1 MSAAAPDLSF
11 SLSPNPSPFSV
22 PSPVC
27 AVSRGR
33 CGLAEAGFVG
43 GLHVGLF
50 TGDLLFAQVLLD
62 HIVHELHPLVLAALM
77 TFRMLVVLPSRM
89 ELDSAEFDS
98 RISLQAIRPLPF
110 AVRSRIWAQTP
121 LSESASMDRIWACC
135 ADGNTSMIRSTVLTA
150 ELVCKV
156 PNTNDPIVAAVTAS
170 EMVS

>member
-33 CGLAEAGFVG
+33 SGLAEAVFDG

-62 HIVHELHPLVLAALM
+62 YIVHEMHPLVLPALDDVPNVG
-77 TFRMLVVLPSRM
+77 RLALADGARQRGVRQQDIVAGDP
-89 ELDSAEFDS
+89 
-98 RISLQAIRPLPF
+98 PLP
-110 AVRSRIWAQTP
+110 VRCAEQNLGADTLERIGQHGSNLGLLRGRIHVDDPA
-121 LSESASMDRIWACC
+121 DR
-135 ADGNTSMIRSTVLTA
+135 L
-150 ELVCKV
+150 
-156 PNTNDPIVAAVTAS
+156 
-170 EMVS
+170 